1 MELTNSKY
9 KYLIN
14 TLYIVSAIIFLS
26 IAYNSFGYDDEYW
39 NMRMIEDNSLTGLI
53 SKIQNFDV
61 HPPLSYIVNFSFYK
75 LFNNWTAVRL
85 ISSLLFI
92 LSLGYSLFRTKN
104 NEAKLILLLLVG
116 FNPSIM
122 LWVTSI
128 RWYAYAVPLLMIL
141 SHPLENN
148 NKYYWYYLFLGFLLL
163 SFISY
168 VGIILIIPYFIWY
181 FISNTIK
188 EKYFTI
194 SIQSTHQGRYWNAKK
209 GWNIL
214 LNLLKQRYGLT
225 AVCIDMYNSYGSKD
239 CYNTIP
245 SGAID
250 KTGISLLEST
260 HYMNHAEFHIGTS
273 NGLSWLAHAV
283 GKKVVLIT
291 NVTKKW
297 CEFTT
302 NVIRIDNESVCHGCL
317 NEKPF
322 DKYDWNWCPNHKNTK
337 RMFECTTS
345 ISPHDVFDK
354 IKNNITIK

>member
-1 MELTNSKY
+1 MIIKIELTTSSLGDTVASIGQVDKY
-9 KYLIN
+9 QKLTNHTVHFIINVKYVDLFKSVYPNI
-14 TLYIVSAIIFLS
+14 
-26 IAYNSFGYDDEYW
+26 
-39 NMRMIEDNSLTGLI
+39 
-53 SKIQNFDV
+53 NFDEPFRYDELKV
-61 HPPLSYIVNFSFYK
+61 LHVNFDK
-75 LFNNWTAVRL
+75 
-85 ISSLLFI
+85 
-92 LSLGYSLFRTKN
+92 
-104 NEAKLILLLLVG
+104 
-116 FNPSIM
+116 
-122 LWVTSI
+122 
-128 RWYAYAVPLLMIL
+128 
-141 SHPLENN
+141 PLE
-148 NKYYWYYLFLGFLLL
+148 KYASDLLGLPFEETCAKVATV
-163 SFISY
+163 IKDR
-168 VGIILIIPYFIWY
+168 P
-181 FISNTIK
+181 IK

-225 AVCIDMYNSYGSKD
+225 AVCVDMYNSYGSKD

-322 DKYDWNWCPNHKNTK
+322 DKSDWNWCPNHKNTK

-345 ISPHDVFDK
+345 ISPHDVFEK

>member
-1 MELTNSKY
+1 MIIKIELITSSLGDTVASIGQVDKYQKLTNHTVHFIINAKY
-9 KYLIN
+9 VDLFKPVYPNI
-14 TLYIVSAIIFLS
+14 
-26 IAYNSFGYDDEYW
+26 
-39 NMRMIEDNSLTGLI
+39 
-53 SKIQNFDV
+53 NFDEPFRYDELKV
-61 HPPLSYIVNFSFYK
+61 LHVN
-75 LFNNWTAVRL
+75 LDQ
-85 ISSLLFI
+85 
-92 LSLGYSLFRTKN
+92 
-104 NEAKLILLLLVG
+104 
-116 FNPSIM
+116 
-122 LWVTSI
+122 
-128 RWYAYAVPLLMIL
+128 
-141 SHPLENN
+141 PLE
-148 NKYYWYYLFLGFLLL
+148 KYASDLLGLPFEETCAKVATV
-163 SFISY
+163 IKDR
-168 VGIILIIPYFIWY
+168 P
-181 FISNTIK
+181 IK

-214 LNLLKQRYGLT
+214 LTLLKQKYGLK
-225 AVCIDMYNSYGSKD
+225 AVCVDLHNNYGMPNSF
-239 CYNTIP
+239 NTLP
-245 SGAID
+245 PNAID

-273 NGLSWLAHAV
+273 NGLTWLAHAV

-345 ISPHDVFDK
+345 ISPHDVFEK

>member
-1 MELTNSKY
+1 MIIKIELTTSSLGDTVASIGQVDKY
-9 KYLIN
+9 QKLTNHTVHFIINAKYVDLFKPVYPNI
-14 TLYIVSAIIFLS
+14 
-26 IAYNSFGYDDEYW
+26 
-39 NMRMIEDNSLTGLI
+39 
-53 SKIQNFDV
+53 NFDEPFRYDELKV
-61 HPPLSYIVNFSFYK
+61 LHVN
-75 LFNNWTAVRL
+75 LDQ
-85 ISSLLFI
+85 
-92 LSLGYSLFRTKN
+92 
-104 NEAKLILLLLVG
+104 
-116 FNPSIM
+116 
-122 LWVTSI
+122 
-128 RWYAYAVPLLMIL
+128 
-141 SHPLENN
+141 PLE
-148 NKYYWYYLFLGFLLL
+148 KYASDLLGLPFEETCAKVATV
-163 SFISY
+163 IKDR
-168 VGIILIIPYFIWY
+168 P
-181 FISNTIK
+181 IK

-225 AVCIDMYNSYGSKD
+225 AVCVDMYNSYGTKD
-239 CYNTIP
+239 CVNTIP
-245 SGAID
+245 SGTID

-345 ISPHDVFDK
+345 ISPHDVFEK

>member
-1 MELTNSKY
+1 MIIKIELTTSSLGDTVASISQVDKY
-9 KYLIN
+9 QKLTNHTVHFIINAKYVDLFKPVYPNI
-14 TLYIVSAIIFLS
+14 
-26 IAYNSFGYDDEYW
+26 
-39 NMRMIEDNSLTGLI
+39 
-53 SKIQNFDV
+53 NFDEPV
-61 HPPLSYIVNFSFYK
+61 RYDELKVLHVN
-75 LFNNWTAVRL
+75 LDQ
-85 ISSLLFI
+85 
-92 LSLGYSLFRTKN
+92 
-104 NEAKLILLLLVG
+104 
-116 FNPSIM
+116 
-122 LWVTSI
+122 
-128 RWYAYAVPLLMIL
+128 
-141 SHPLENN
+141 PLE
-148 NKYYWYYLFLGFLLL
+148 KYASDLLGLPFEETCAKVATV
-163 SFISY
+163 IKDR
-168 VGIILIIPYFIWY
+168 P
-181 FISNTIK
+181 IK

-225 AVCIDMYNSYGSKD
+225 AVCVDMYNSYGAKD

-302 NVIRIDNESVCHGCL
+302 NVVRIDNESVCHGCL

-337 RMFECTTS
+337 RMFECTIS

>member
-1 MELTNSKY
+1 MIIKIELITSSLGDTVASIGQVDKYQKLTNHTVHFIINAKY
-9 KYLIN
+9 VDLFKPVYPNI
-14 TLYIVSAIIFLS
+14 
-26 IAYNSFGYDDEYW
+26 
-39 NMRMIEDNSLTGLI
+39 
-53 SKIQNFDV
+53 NFDEPFRYDELKV
-61 HPPLSYIVNFSFYK
+61 LHVN
-75 LFNNWTAVRL
+75 LDQ
-85 ISSLLFI
+85 
-92 LSLGYSLFRTKN
+92 
-104 NEAKLILLLLVG
+104 
-116 FNPSIM
+116 
-122 LWVTSI
+122 
-128 RWYAYAVPLLMIL
+128 
-141 SHPLENN
+141 PLE
-148 NKYYWYYLFLGFLLL
+148 KYASDLLGLPFEETCAKVATV
-163 SFISY
+163 IKDR
-168 VGIILIIPYFIWY
+168 P
-181 FISNTIK
+181 IK

-225 AVCIDMYNSYGSKD
+225 AVCVDMYNSYGSKD

-273 NGLSWLAHAV
+273 NGLSWLAHSV

-302 NVIRIDNESVCHGCL
+302 
-317 NEKPF
+317 K
-322 DKYDWNWCPNHKNTK
+322 
-337 RMFECTTS
+337 
-345 ISPHDVFDK
+345 ISPHDVFEK

>member
-1 MELTNSKY
+1 MIIKIELTTSSLGDTVASIGQVDKY
-9 KYLIN
+9 QKLTNHTVHFIINAKYVDLFKPVYPNI
-14 TLYIVSAIIFLS
+14 
-26 IAYNSFGYDDEYW
+26 
-39 NMRMIEDNSLTGLI
+39 
-53 SKIQNFDV
+53 NFDEPFRYDELKV
-61 HPPLSYIVNFSFYK
+61 LHVNFYQPIEKYASD
-75 LFNNWTAVRL
+75 
-85 ISSLLFI
+85 LLGLPFEE
-92 LSLGYSLFRTKN
+92 TC
-104 NEAKLILLLLVG
+104 AKVATVIKDR
-116 FNPSIM
+116 P
-122 LWVTSI
+122 
-128 RWYAYAVPLLMIL
+128 
-141 SHPLENN
+141 
-148 NKYYWYYLFLGFLLL
+148 
-163 SFISY
+163 
-168 VGIILIIPYFIWY
+168 
-181 FISNTIK
+181 IK

-194 SIQSTHQGRYWNAKK
+194 SIQSTHQGRYWNVKK

-225 AVCIDMYNSYGSKD
+225 AVCVDMYNSYGSKD

-322 DKYDWNWCPNHKNTK
+322 DKSDWNWCPNHKNSK

-345 ISPHDVFDK
+345 ISPHDVFEK

>member
-1 MELTNSKY
+1 MIIKIELTTSSLGDTVASISQVDKY
-9 KYLIN
+9 QKLTNHTVHFIINAKYVDLFKPVYPNI
-14 TLYIVSAIIFLS
+14 
-26 IAYNSFGYDDEYW
+26 
-39 NMRMIEDNSLTGLI
+39 
-53 SKIQNFDV
+53 NFDEPV
-61 HPPLSYIVNFSFYK
+61 RYDELKVLHVN
-75 LFNNWTAVRL
+75 LDQ
-85 ISSLLFI
+85 
-92 LSLGYSLFRTKN
+92 
-104 NEAKLILLLLVG
+104 
-116 FNPSIM
+116 
-122 LWVTSI
+122 
-128 RWYAYAVPLLMIL
+128 
-141 SHPLENN
+141 PLE
-148 NKYYWYYLFLGFLLL
+148 KYASDLLGLPFEETCTKVATV
-163 SFISY
+163 IKDR
-168 VGIILIIPYFIWY
+168 P
-181 FISNTIK
+181 IK

-225 AVCIDMYNSYGSKD
+225 AVCVDMYNSYGTKD
-239 CYNTIP
+239 CYNTVP

>member
-1 MELTNSKY
+1 MIIKIELTTSSLGDTVASIGQVDKY
-9 KYLIN
+9 QKLTNHTVHFIINAKYVDLFKPVYPNI
-14 TLYIVSAIIFLS
+14 
-26 IAYNSFGYDDEYW
+26 
-39 NMRMIEDNSLTGLI
+39 
-53 SKIQNFDV
+53 NFDEPFRYDELKV
-61 HPPLSYIVNFSFYK
+61 LHLYFYQPIEK
-75 LFNNWTAVRL
+75 YA
-85 ISSLLFI
+85 SDLLGLPFEE
-92 LSLGYSLFRTKN
+92 TC
-104 NEAKLILLLLVG
+104 AKVATVIKDR
-116 FNPSIM
+116 P
-122 LWVTSI
+122 
-128 RWYAYAVPLLMIL
+128 
-141 SHPLENN
+141 
-148 NKYYWYYLFLGFLLL
+148 
-163 SFISY
+163 
-168 VGIILIIPYFIWY
+168 
-181 FISNTIK
+181 IK

-225 AVCIDMYNSYGSKD
+225 AVCVDMYNSYGSKD

-345 ISPHDVFDK
+345 ISPHNVFEK

>member
-1 MELTNSKY
+1 MIIKIELTTSSLGDTVASIGQVDKY
-9 KYLIN
+9 QKLTNHTVHFIINAKYVNLFKPVYPNI
-14 TLYIVSAIIFLS
+14 
-26 IAYNSFGYDDEYW
+26 
-39 NMRMIEDNSLTGLI
+39 
-53 SKIQNFDV
+53 NFDEPFRYDELKV
-61 HPPLSYIVNFSFYK
+61 LHVN
-75 LFNNWTAVRL
+75 LDQ
-85 ISSLLFI
+85 
-92 LSLGYSLFRTKN
+92 
-104 NEAKLILLLLVG
+104 
-116 FNPSIM
+116 
-122 LWVTSI
+122 
-128 RWYAYAVPLLMIL
+128 
-141 SHPLENN
+141 PLE
-148 NKYYWYYLFLGFLLL
+148 KYASDLLGLPFEETCAKVTTV
-163 SFISY
+163 IKDR
-168 VGIILIIPYFIWY
+168 P
-181 FISNTIK
+181 IK

-225 AVCIDMYNSYGSKD
+225 AVCVDMYNSYGSKD

-345 ISPHDVFDK
+345 ISPHDVFEK

>member
-1 MELTNSKY
+1 MIIKIELTTSSLGDTVASIGQVDKY
-9 KYLIN
+9 QKLTNHTVHFIINAKYIDLFKPVYPNI
-14 TLYIVSAIIFLS
+14 
-26 IAYNSFGYDDEYW
+26 
-39 NMRMIEDNSLTGLI
+39 
-53 SKIQNFDV
+53 NFDEPV
-61 HPPLSYIVNFSFYK
+61 RYDELKVLYVN
-75 LFNNWTAVRL
+75 LDQ
-85 ISSLLFI
+85 
-92 LSLGYSLFRTKN
+92 
-104 NEAKLILLLLVG
+104 
-116 FNPSIM
+116 
-122 LWVTSI
+122 
-128 RWYAYAVPLLMIL
+128 
-141 SHPLENN
+141 PLE
-148 NKYYWYYLFLGFLLL
+148 KYASDLLGLPFEETCAKVATA
-163 SFISY
+163 IKDRP
-168 VGIILIIPYFIWY
+168 V
-181 FISNTIK
+181 K

-225 AVCIDMYNSYGSKD
+225 AVCVDMYNSYGTKD
-239 CYNTIP
+239 CYNTVP

>member
-1 MELTNSKY
+1 MIIKIELTTSSLGDTVASIGQVDKY
-9 KYLIN
+9 QKLTNHIVHFIIN
-14 TLYIVSAIIFLS
+14 TKYVDLFKSVYPNI
-26 IAYNSFGYDDEYW
+26 
-39 NMRMIEDNSLTGLI
+39 
-53 SKIQNFDV
+53 NFDEPV
-61 HPPLSYIVNFSFYK
+61 RYDELKVLHVN
-75 LFNNWTAVRL
+75 LDQ
-85 ISSLLFI
+85 
-92 LSLGYSLFRTKN
+92 
-104 NEAKLILLLLVG
+104 
-116 FNPSIM
+116 
-122 LWVTSI
+122 
-128 RWYAYAVPLLMIL
+128 
-141 SHPLENN
+141 PLE
-148 NKYYWYYLFLGFLLL
+148 KYASDLLGLPFEETCAKVATA
-163 SFISY
+163 IKDR
-168 VGIILIIPYFIWY
+168 P
-181 FISNTIK
+181 IK

-225 AVCIDMYNSYGSKD
+225 AFCIDMYNSYGSKD

>member
-1 MELTNSKY
+1 MIIKIELTTSSLGDTVASISQVDKY
-9 KYLIN
+9 QKLTNHTVHFIINAKYVDLFKPVYPNI
-14 TLYIVSAIIFLS
+14 
-26 IAYNSFGYDDEYW
+26 
-39 NMRMIEDNSLTGLI
+39 
-53 SKIQNFDV
+53 NFDEPV
-61 HPPLSYIVNFSFYK
+61 RYDELKVLHVN
-75 LFNNWTAVRL
+75 LDQ
-85 ISSLLFI
+85 
-92 LSLGYSLFRTKN
+92 
-104 NEAKLILLLLVG
+104 
-116 FNPSIM
+116 
-122 LWVTSI
+122 
-128 RWYAYAVPLLMIL
+128 
-141 SHPLENN
+141 PLE
-148 NKYYWYYLFLGFLLL
+148 KYASDLLGLPFEETCAKVATV
-163 SFISY
+163 IKDR
-168 VGIILIIPYFIWY
+168 P
-181 FISNTIK
+181 IK

-225 AVCIDMYNSYGSKD
+225 AVCVDMYNSYGTKD

>member
-1 MELTNSKY
+1 MIIKIELTTSSLGDTVASIGQVDKY
-9 KYLIN
+9 QKLTNHIVHFIIN
-14 TLYIVSAIIFLS
+14 TKYVDLFKSVYPNI
-26 IAYNSFGYDDEYW
+26 
-39 NMRMIEDNSLTGLI
+39 
-53 SKIQNFDV
+53 NFDE
-61 HPPLSYIVNFSFYK
+61 P
-75 LFNNWTAVRL
+75 VRYDEL
-85 ISSLLFI
+85 KVLHINLDQ
-92 LSLGYSLFRTKN
+92 
-104 NEAKLILLLLVG
+104 
-116 FNPSIM
+116 
-122 LWVTSI
+122 
-128 RWYAYAVPLLMIL
+128 
-141 SHPLENN
+141 PLE
-148 NKYYWYYLFLGFLLL
+148 KYASDLLGLPFEETCAKVATA
-163 SFISY
+163 IKDR
-168 VGIILIIPYFIWY
+168 P
-181 FISNTIK
+181 IK

>member
-1 MELTNSKY
+1 MIIKIELTTSSLGDTVASIGQVDKY
-9 KYLIN
+9 QKLTNHTVHFIINAKYVDLFKPVYPNI
-14 TLYIVSAIIFLS
+14 
-26 IAYNSFGYDDEYW
+26 
-39 NMRMIEDNSLTGLI
+39 
-53 SKIQNFDV
+53 NFDEPV
-61 HPPLSYIVNFSFYK
+61 RYDELKVLRVN
-75 LFNNWTAVRL
+75 LDQ
-85 ISSLLFI
+85 
-92 LSLGYSLFRTKN
+92 
-104 NEAKLILLLLVG
+104 
-116 FNPSIM
+116 
-122 LWVTSI
+122 
-128 RWYAYAVPLLMIL
+128 
-141 SHPLENN
+141 PLE
-148 NKYYWYYLFLGFLLL
+148 KYASDLLGLPFEETCAKVTTV
-163 SFISY
+163 IKDR
-168 VGIILIIPYFIWY
+168 P
-181 FISNTIK
+181 IK

-225 AVCIDMYNSYGSKD
+225 AVCVDMYNSYGTKD

-345 ISPHDVFDK
+345 ISPHDVFEK

>member
-1 MELTNSKY
+1 MIIKIELTTSSLGDTVASIGQVDKY
-9 KYLIN
+9 QKLTNHIVHFIIN
-14 TLYIVSAIIFLS
+14 TKYVDLFKSVYSNI
-26 IAYNSFGYDDEYW
+26 
-39 NMRMIEDNSLTGLI
+39 
-53 SKIQNFDV
+53 NFDEPV
-61 HPPLSYIVNFSFYK
+61 RYDELKVLHVN
-75 LFNNWTAVRL
+75 LDQ
-85 ISSLLFI
+85 
-92 LSLGYSLFRTKN
+92 
-104 NEAKLILLLLVG
+104 
-116 FNPSIM
+116 
-122 LWVTSI
+122 
-128 RWYAYAVPLLMIL
+128 
-141 SHPLENN
+141 PLE
-148 NKYYWYYLFLGFLLL
+148 KYASDLLGLPFEETCAKVATA
-163 SFISY
+163 IKDR
-168 VGIILIIPYFIWY
+168 P
-181 FISNTIK
+181 IK

>member
-1 MELTNSKY
+1 MTIKIELTTSSLGDTIASIGQVDKYQKLTNHNVHFIINSKY
-9 KYLIN
+9 VELFKTVYPNISFDEPVKY
-14 TLYIVSAIIFLS
+14 
-26 IAYNSFGYDDEYW
+26 DE
-39 NMRMIEDNSLTGLI
+39 LKVL
-53 SKIQNFDV
+53 
-61 HPPLSYIVNFSFYK
+61 HVN
-75 LFNNWTAVRL
+75 LDQ
-85 ISSLLFI
+85 
-92 LSLGYSLFRTKN
+92 
-104 NEAKLILLLLVG
+104 
-116 FNPSIM
+116 
-122 LWVTSI
+122 
-128 RWYAYAVPLLMIL
+128 
-141 SHPLENN
+141 PLE
-148 NKYYWYYLFLGFLLL
+148 KYASDLLGLPFEETCAKVVTV
-163 SFISY
+163 IKER
-168 VGIILIIPYFIWY
+168 P
-181 FISNTIK
+181 IK

-194 SIQSTHQGRYWNAKK
+194 STQSTHQGRYWNAKK

-225 AVCIDMYNSYGSKD
+225 AVCVDMYSSYGTKD

-245 SGAID
+245 AGAID

-302 NVIRIDNESVCHGCL
+302 NVVRVDNESVCHGCL

-345 ISPHDVFDK
+345 ISPHDVFEK
-354 IKNNITIK
+354 IKNNISIIK

>member
-1 MELTNSKY
+1 MIIKIELTTSSLGDTVASISQVDKY
-9 KYLIN
+9 QKLTNHTVHFIINAKYVDLFKPVYPNI
-14 TLYIVSAIIFLS
+14 
-26 IAYNSFGYDDEYW
+26 
-39 NMRMIEDNSLTGLI
+39 
-53 SKIQNFDV
+53 NFDEPV
-61 HPPLSYIVNFSFYK
+61 RYDELKVLHVN
-75 LFNNWTAVRL
+75 LDQ
-85 ISSLLFI
+85 
-92 LSLGYSLFRTKN
+92 
-104 NEAKLILLLLVG
+104 
-116 FNPSIM
+116 
-122 LWVTSI
+122 
-128 RWYAYAVPLLMIL
+128 
-141 SHPLENN
+141 PLE
-148 NKYYWYYLFLGFLLL
+148 KYASDLLGLPFEETCAKVATV
-163 SFISY
+163 IKDR
-168 VGIILIIPYFIWY
+168 P
-181 FISNTIK
+181 IK

-225 AVCIDMYNSYGSKD
+225 AVCVDMYNSYGAKD

-337 RMFECTTS
+337 RMFECTIS

>member
-1 MELTNSKY
+1 MIIKIELTTSSLGDTVASIGQVDKYQKLTNHTVHFIINSKY
-9 KYLIN
+9 VDLFKSVYPNI
-14 TLYIVSAIIFLS
+14 
-26 IAYNSFGYDDEYW
+26 
-39 NMRMIEDNSLTGLI
+39 
-53 SKIQNFDV
+53 NFDEPV
-61 HPPLSYIVNFSFYK
+61 RYDELKVLHVN
-75 LFNNWTAVRL
+75 LDQ
-85 ISSLLFI
+85 
-92 LSLGYSLFRTKN
+92 
-104 NEAKLILLLLVG
+104 
-116 FNPSIM
+116 
-122 LWVTSI
+122 
-128 RWYAYAVPLLMIL
+128 
-141 SHPLENN
+141 PLE
-148 NKYYWYYLFLGFLLL
+148 KYASDLLGLPFEETCAKVATA
-163 SFISY
+163 IKDR
-168 VGIILIIPYFIWY
+168 P
-181 FISNTIK
+181 IK

-225 AVCIDMYNSYGSKD
+225 AVCVDMYNSYGTKD
-239 CYNTIP
+239 CYNTVP

-345 ISPHDVFDK
+345 ISPHDVFEK

>member
-1 MELTNSKY
+1 LFQKSKFMTIKIELTTSSLGDTIASIGQVDKYQKLTNHNVHFIINSKY
-9 KYLIN
+9 VELFKTVYPNISFDEPVKY
-14 TLYIVSAIIFLS
+14 
-26 IAYNSFGYDDEYW
+26 DE
-39 NMRMIEDNSLTGLI
+39 LKVL
-53 SKIQNFDV
+53 
-61 HPPLSYIVNFSFYK
+61 HVN
-75 LFNNWTAVRL
+75 LDQ
-85 ISSLLFI
+85 
-92 LSLGYSLFRTKN
+92 
-104 NEAKLILLLLVG
+104 
-116 FNPSIM
+116 
-122 LWVTSI
+122 
-128 RWYAYAVPLLMIL
+128 
-141 SHPLENN
+141 PLE
-148 NKYYWYYLFLGFLLL
+148 KYASDLLGLPFEETCAKVDTV
-163 SFISY
+163 IKER
-168 VGIILIIPYFIWY
+168 P
-181 FISNTIK
+181 IK

-194 SIQSTHQGRYWNAKK
+194 STQSTHQGRYWNAKK

-225 AVCIDMYNSYGSKD
+225 AVCVDMYSSYGTKD

-245 SGAID
+245 AGAID

-302 NVIRIDNESVCHGCL
+302 NIVRVDNESVCHGCL

-345 ISPHDVFDK
+345 ISPHDVFEK
-354 IKNNITIK
+354 IKNNISIIK

>member
-1 MELTNSKY
+1 MIIKIELTTSSLGDTVASISQVDKY
-9 KYLIN
+9 QKLTNHTVHFIINAKYVDLFKPVYPNI
-14 TLYIVSAIIFLS
+14 
-26 IAYNSFGYDDEYW
+26 
-39 NMRMIEDNSLTGLI
+39 
-53 SKIQNFDV
+53 NFDEPV
-61 HPPLSYIVNFSFYK
+61 RYDELKVLHVN
-75 LFNNWTAVRL
+75 LDQ
-85 ISSLLFI
+85 
-92 LSLGYSLFRTKN
+92 
-104 NEAKLILLLLVG
+104 
-116 FNPSIM
+116 
-122 LWVTSI
+122 
-128 RWYAYAVPLLMIL
+128 
-141 SHPLENN
+141 PLE
-148 NKYYWYYLFLGFLLL
+148 KYASDLLGLPFEETCAKVATV
-163 SFISY
+163 IKDR
-168 VGIILIIPYFIWY
+168 P
-181 FISNTIK
+181 IK

-225 AVCIDMYNSYGSKD
+225 AVCIDMYNSYGAKD